1 MENLSNQDMIIF
13 RLNQIRN
20 EELTERTELKHSDTQ
35 LLNNREEICTF
46 HYKFNQTRLREHR
59 LAFKKLYSERILHNI
74 PIIKL
79 VLKLFKQ
86 YMWSYDTCSST
97 LKLVKKLKIL

>member
-20 EELTERTELKHSDTQ
+20 EELTERTELLIRNFWTIDKKYV
-35 LLNNREEICTF
+35 
-46 HYKFNQTRLREHR
+46 HYKFNQTTLREHR

-74 PIIKL
+74 PN
-79 VLKLFKQ
+79 Q
-86 YMWSYDTCSST
+86 ASA
-97 LKLVKKLKIL
+97 

>member
-20 EELTERTELKHSDTQ
+20 EELTEQTELNGDTQ
-35 LLNNREEICTF
+35 LLNNRQEICTF

-59 LAFKKLYSERILHNI
+59 LAFKKLSSERILHNI

>member
-20 EELTERTELKHSDTQ
+20 GERTELNGDWQ
-35 LLNNREEICTF
+35 LLNNRQEICTF
-46 HYKFNQTRLREHR
+46 HYKFKQTRLRENR

-74 PIIKL
+74 R
-79 VLKLFKQ
+79 
-86 YMWSYDTCSST
+86 M
-97 LKLVKKLKIL
+97 